1 MTELERLRLEVNRLT
16 RENERL
22 HGEAERRALQL
33 EHYRARDAILTR
45 GNDNLSNILCAIR
58 ESRDS
63 ETLPQILD
71 ALRKANKL
79 HG

>member
-33 EHYRARDAILTR
+33 EHYRERDVILTR
-45 GNDNLSNILCAIR
+45 GSENMHEALALFR
-58 ESRDS
+58 E
-63 ETLPQILD
+63 
-71 ALRKANKL
+71 KFVGANEDVN
-79 HG
+79 